1 MKSSVIRLGGSQ
13 IRDLIDVATAMIEIV
28 PKTENEFLASLNDFK
43 SSLEFAAPESIP
55 FWWGEIAEFL
65 QEAFPDLSDLEGWQ
79 QSAIDIW
86 VNKEREDSLVKELY
100 TDYIGLMNLTKEYPD
115 NYKYSV
121 ERRNLT
127 AKCLANP
134 KAVADLVFSDR
145 SNRIDSVEFQDRNI
159 TFCLRKELIFT
170 LSQDDCRTCLM
181 SENPQWGKFMRKFI
195 IPRMRVLDIEIQS
208 TINWYI
214 TVHGL

>member
-1 MKSSVIRLGGSQ
+1 MNSSVIRL
-13 IRDLIDVATAMIEIV
+13 
-28 PKTENEFLASLNDFK
+28 
-43 SSLEFAAPESIP
+43 
-55 FWWGEIAEFL
+55 
-65 QEAFPDLSDLEGWQ
+65 EG
-79 QSAIDIW
+79 
-86 VNKEREDSLVKELY
+86 SLVKELY
-100 TDYIGLMNLTKEYPD
+100 TDYIGLMNLTKKNPG

-159 TFCLRKELIFT
+159 TFCLRRELIFT

-195 IPRMRVLDIEIQS
+195 IPRMRVLDVEIQS